1 MALPFAGAILEACAR
16 PGTLPPGVEPFKLS
30 RPSDPATL
38 PMNGD
43 PIPSGRPT
51 ESGPLQLYNWSEY
64 IYPRVVKDF
73 SKQFGVDVEV
83 TTFNNIDEGLAKLRT
98 GQLHA
103 DVFVPTIDV
112 LGKLV
117 AADLVQPLNHDYI
130 PNLEA
135 NVWPVYQDPFYD
147 RHWRYSVP
155 YTVYTTGVG
164 YRRDHIPDDVID
176 GMENP
181 YRILWDRRY
190 SGQAGIYDDYREG
203 ICLGLMYDGVT
214 DLNTGDDAL
223 ISRATERLKTL
234 SDTMDIRIDT
244 NGAYSGL
251 PQGKFTVHQ
260 AWSGDMVAA
269 WQYKSKGTPNT
280 AFGYW
285 FPSTHKGPIA
295 NDLLVVPADAPHPVL
310 AHTFLNY
317 LLDPKVALKNFGWNG
332 YQPPQN
338 SADPSTLT
346 TTKSAFG
353 EPYVFPT
360 MSRAVVQQEDFKEG
374 YLELELAPHVD
385 DRWHDAWQEFLAG
398 AG

>member
-135 NVWPVYQDPFYD
+135 N
-147 RHWRYSVP
+147 
-155 YTVYTTGVG
+155 
-164 YRRDHIPDDVID
+164 
-176 GMENP
+176 
-181 YRILWDRRY
+181 
-190 SGQAGIYDDYREG
+190 
-203 ICLGLMYDGVT
+203 
-214 DLNTGDDAL
+214 
-223 ISRATERLKTL
+223 
-234 SDTMDIRIDT
+234 
-244 NGAYSGL
+244 
-251 PQGKFTVHQ
+251 
-260 AWSGDMVAA
+260 
-269 WQYKSKGTPNT
+269 
-280 AFGYW
+280 
-285 FPSTHKGPIA
+285 
-295 NDLLVVPADAPHPVL
+295 
-310 AHTFLNY
+310 
-317 LLDPKVALKNFGWNG
+317 
-332 YQPPQN
+332 
-338 SADPSTLT
+338 
-346 TTKSAFG
+346 
-353 EPYVFPT
+353 
-360 MSRAVVQQEDFKEG
+360 
-374 YLELELAPHVD
+374 
-385 DRWHDAWQEFLAG
+385 
-398 AG
+398 